1 MVVQRCPRCH
11 RPSNDPAGQCRC
23 SQPPGDGVEHVHA
36 ALRAQQAHAWL
47 ELALLLVLDAAA
59 AGGFVYA
66 ALHGFIVFSA
76 LGCTALILLTA
87 REVQRVRAARAC
99 LRQLARRHAVLP
111 RAVVHR
117 R

>member
-1 MVVQRCPRCH
+1 MLQAR
-11 RPSNDPAGQCRC
+11 
-23 SQPPGDGVEHVHA
+23 A
-36 ALRAQQAHAWL
+36 AERVGALLRARQVRAWL

-59 AGGFVYA
+59 AAGFVYA
-66 ALHGFIVFSA
+66 ALQGFIVFSA

-87 REVQRVRAARAC
+87 REVRRVRATHAC
-99 LRQLARRHAVLP
+99 LRQLAPRPAVLP